1 MIDLRSDTVT
11 RPTPAMRRAMADAE
25 VGDDLYGED
34 PTVNH
39 LQDEIARLLGFDA
52 GLFVPTGTMGNEIAI
67 RVLTSR
73 GDQVLVA
80 DRSHVVEYELSG
92 MAQLSGVVPRVLRAE
107 AGILSPE
114 TVRGALKSATINR
127 SAASLLVV
135 ENTHNLAGGVVTPVD
150 GMRALFAA
158 VALGAPPADLVA
170 GADTVMVTL
179 SKGLCCPVGSLLVS
193 SRDRI
198 EKARRTRQLFGGGMR
213 QAGIVAAA
221 GLVALAEMIPRLGE
235 DHEKARRIAVALD
248 GRRGVSVEAPQTNIV
263 IARFDEPTAPDLVAA
278 LRARGVLANA
288 MDDRTLRLVTHHD
301 VSGEDCDRA
310 AAILRDLL
318 PPA

>member
-1 MIDLRSDTVT
+1 
-11 RPTPAMRRAMADAE
+11 
-25 VGDDLYGED
+25 
-34 PTVNH
+34 
-39 LQDEIARLLGFDA
+39 
-52 GLFVPTGTMGNEIAI
+52 
-67 RVLTSR
+67 
-73 GDQVLVA
+73 VA

-150 GMRALFAA
+150 GMRALFACAREAGLRVHVDGARLWNAA